1 MKISFRYTLLA
12 IPLVAVLG
20 LSFAT
25 RPAYR
30 DLNKNGKM
38 DVYEDTSKPLAARVN
53 DLLSQMTLEE
63 KAGMMFIN
71 GVRLNDDGS
80 LEERPGTGMFAFA
93 PTAPTLIRDKKMN
106 HLNIWAAPG
115 TKALAT

>member
-38 DVYEDTSKPLAARVN
+38 DVYEDTSKPVAERVN
-53 DLLSQMTLEE
+53 DILSQMTLEE

-71 GVRLNDDGS
+71 GVRLN
-80 LEERPGTGMFAFA
+80 ERKQGGAHKA
-93 PTAPTLIRDKKMN
+93 PFLYRFDQRKYE
-106 HLNIWAAPG
+106 
-115 TKALAT
+115 KAMKQGLKFGLQ